1 MKKNCTKAGNL
12 RRQVLTTLVLG
23 LLASPLAIGQ
33 QASITPNFRDVDI
46 RQIIEA
52 VAEVTGK
59 NFIVDPRVNQQNVT
73 MISQTPMSSDAFYN
87 AFQSLLQ
94 VYGYIAVQSGN
105 FIKILPDANA
115 RQVPGAPSG
124 TDGPDEIVTRV
135 IRIENVVAAQ
145 LVPILRPLI
154 PQYGHLA
161 AYPQSNMLIISDRA
175 ANVRRIARI
184 IARIDQEGQDEIEII
199 PLQHASA
206 IEIVTII
213 NSIRQP
219 AGRDAGQARSNIA
232 ADQRTNSVLIGGDS
246 KNRLK
251 MRTLIVS
258 LDTPLAEGG
267 NTRVRYLFNADAEEL
282 AGKLQAQIQAT
293 QVQGAAGSP
302 QSGPGNTPVIIWA
315 DLMTNALV
323 ITAPAKEMRNLMAII
338 DKLDIRRAQVR
349 IDAIIVEVSMSKV
362 NELGVSWL
370 VSPGDTGDLAALSK
384 FSDSFNLS
392 GAVDALDGGEGT
404 VGDFVGDGLTGIV
417 GRFRENKTS
426 WAAVLTALAGD
437 ASTNILSQPTIT
449 TVDNMEAEI
458 KVAQEVPFIT
468 GQFVGTGA
476 AAGSV
481 NPFQT
486 IQRQEVGIILRITP
500 QINEGSAILLKV
512 EQEQSSISSG
522 AEGAVDLV
530 TNKRTISTNVI
541 VEDGG
546 IIVLG
551 GLIEELLIETE
562 QRVPILGRIPILGA
576 LFRSRKTEL
585 VKTNLMVFIR
595 PTILRDG
602 TQAVLQSNARYN
614 YIRDL
619 QLDSGLRQG
628 QVQMMPGEQR
638 PILPAIDGSG
648 RIIGGTASDAPRPAA
663 ADEEGDGGS

>member
-73 MISQTPMSSDAFYN
+73 MISRTSMSSDAFYN

-184 IARIDQEGQDEIEII
+184 VARIDQEGQDEIEII

-219 AGRDAGQARSNIA
+219 AGRDAGRARSNIA

-282 AGKLQAQIQAT
+282 AE
-293 QVQGAAGSP
+293 P
-302 QSGPGNTPVIIWA
+302 
-315 DLMTNALV
+315 DY
-323 ITAPAKEMRNLMAII
+323 
-338 DKLDIRRAQVR
+338 VR
-349 IDAIIVEVSMSKV
+349 
-362 NELGVSWL
+362 
-370 VSPGDTGDLAALSK
+370 T
-384 FSDSFNLS
+384 
-392 GAVDALDGGEGT
+392 
-404 VGDFVGDGLTGIV
+404 
-417 GRFRENKTS
+417 
-426 WAAVLTALAGD
+426 
-437 ASTNILSQPTIT
+437 
-449 TVDNMEAEI
+449 
-458 KVAQEVPFIT
+458 
-468 GQFVGTGA
+468 
-476 AAGSV
+476 
-481 NPFQT
+481 
-486 IQRQEVGIILRITP
+486 
-500 QINEGSAILLKV
+500 
-512 EQEQSSISSG
+512 
-522 AEGAVDLV
+522 
-530 TNKRTISTNVI
+530 
-541 VEDGG
+541 
-546 IIVLG
+546 
-551 GLIEELLIETE
+551 
-562 QRVPILGRIPILGA
+562 
-576 LFRSRKTEL
+576 
-585 VKTNLMVFIR
+585 
-595 PTILRDG
+595 
-602 TQAVLQSNARYN
+602 
-614 YIRDL
+614 
-619 QLDSGLRQG
+619 
-628 QVQMMPGEQR
+628 
-638 PILPAIDGSG
+638 
-648 RIIGGTASDAPRPAA
+648 
-663 ADEEGDGGS
+663 